1 MELCV
6 LRGITKIYNPGKEN
20 ETVALR
26 NVHLRI
32 AKGESLAIQGPSGS
46 GKSTLLHIL
55 GCLDSYTEGEYQF
68 AGESVRFSN
77 SRAVARLRNEKI
89 GFVLQQYGLLDE
101 QTVLD
106 NVELPILFGKQSM
119 KKAAENTEALLQT
132 LGIYHLKGKKVRQL
146 SGGEKQRVAIARAMV
161 NSPELILAD
170 EPTGALDSE
179 TGKQI
184 MQALLSLQELGK
196 TIVVVTHDSAVAALC
211 GRQVLIQ
218 DGVLTE

>member
-6 LRGITKIYNPGKEN
+6 LRGITKIYNPGKGN
-20 ETVALR
+20 ETAALR

-68 AGESVRFSN
+68 AGEPVRFSN

-106 NVELPILFGKQSM
+106 NVELPILFSKLSM
-119 KKAAENTEALLQT
+119 KKATENTEALLQT
-132 LGIYHLKGKKVRQL
+132 LGIYH
-146 SGGEKQRVAIARAMV
+146 
-161 NSPELILAD
+161 
-170 EPTGALDSE
+170 
-179 TGKQI
+179 
-184 MQALLSLQELGK
+184 
-196 TIVVVTHDSAVAALC
+196 
-211 GRQVLIQ
+211 
-218 DGVLTE
+218 